1 MRQIAIVLL
10 LIAAGCTDEP
20 ARIENRGS
28 GAPRWA
34 DALPRPELV
43 RMAAAFDAIID
54 GTVSYDVADGV
65 REYRFDG
72 FSVLAPNGG
81 N

>member
-1 MRQIAIVLL
+1 MYAIRSYY
-10 LIAAGCTDEP
+10 G
-20 ARIENRGS
+20 
-28 GAPRWA
+28 
-34 DALPRPELV
+34 
-43 RMAAAFDAIID
+43 MAAAFDAITD
-54 GTVSYDVADGV
+54 GTVSFDLADGV